1 MEDRADTIPGF
12 TMQSENFFLKFI
24 TGFQKGVSSKLLEY
38 ETDWYEVMEII
49 LSRLQDEQEDK
60 DKFEIIASRDLEY
73 WAKMQP
79 GGDSLNLRIRAVLE
93 EKRYFEP
100 PSGSRKALRL
110 NFNDRY
116 STQVLFHVTKK
127 VFLRSL
133 REVSAEAVADLIE
146 KEAILD
152 KLNAELP
159 GHLIDEVRKS
169 YHNCWTPRFFR
180 TNVLRLPCAPNC
192 SCKNGSLVA
201 RLAASSQ
208 NEPINTEPAS
218 ENAPDPLAVPE
229 ENILDEAILEPPPS
243 SSTTESSSSSSSS
256 PSTSSASTSSPRS
269 KTPSIKKKRTFKRK
283 FARRKAAIKDKG
295 ASNRER
301 KSKECDNCSAKTK
314 VSTRSNCGIR
324 DNKDSPKR
332 LASAAI
338 STRSKTKGL
347 TGLKVKIKQLHIEI
361 ETLVMKVSGRKHKVD
376 VPDSSRRKSSRLNSL
391 KERLFSK
398 GRKRSASKED
408 IFEPRPVHA
417 SKRSKL
423 SLNNRTLRKL
433 RSNDAH
439 DTKSTKRSLRSNF
452 ADSSSARK
460 KRRHS

>member
-1 MEDRADTIPGF
+1 MEERADTIPGF

-133 REVSAEAVADLIE
+133 REVSAEAVADLVE

-152 KLNAELP
+152 KLNTELP
-159 GHLIDEVRKS
+159 VHLIEDVRKS

-180 TNVLRLPCAPNC
+180 TNVLRIPCPPNC
-192 SCKNGSLVA
+192 SCKNSSLVA
-201 RLAASSQ
+201 RLAAISQ
-208 NEPINTEPAS
+208 NEPDPEP
-218 ENAPDPLAVPE
+218 EIVLDPIAVPE
-229 ENILDEAILEPPPS
+229 VDLLDEAILEPVP
-243 SSTTESSSSSSSS
+243 SSSSSSS
-256 PSTSSASTSSPRS
+256 PSTSSSSPTSSASTSSPGT
-269 KTPSIKKKRTFKRK
+269 KTNTKKKRTFKRK
-283 FARRKAAIKDKG
+283 FARRKVAVKDKE
-295 ASNRER
+295 ASIRER
-301 KSKECDNCSAKTK
+301 KSKECDNCSAKSK
-314 VSTRSNCGIR
+314 VSTRSNCGFR
-324 DNKDSPKR
+324 DNKENPKR

-361 ETLVMKVSGRKHKVD
+361 ESLVMKVSGRKRKIE
-376 VPDSSRRKSSRLNSL
+376 VPESTRRKSSRLNSL

-398 GRKRSASKED
+398 GRKRSAPKED

-423 SLNNRTLRKL
+423 SINNRTLRKL
-433 RSNDAH
+433 RSNDTYE
-439 DTKSTKRSLRSNF
+439 TKSTKRSLRSNF